1 MTFSIWDL
9 VLIFGVS
16 SMVTVIAFVPAPRVK
31 ALIYSVPIPFA
42 LANLALRQEIGAGH
56 AAGALNLLLFLNVVR
71 WLHVNAGL
79 HIVPSIGLAAATYI
93 GVGAGLNAALP
104 DTPTSFWIAFVVVVA
119 TAIVLLAVLPLRME
133 QSHRSDLPVPAKFAA
148 VAAVVTVVVIL
159 KGVLGGFM
167 TTFPLAGVV
176 STYETRKSLWTMS
189 RQAPL
194 LVVSLSV
201 MILVMR
207 IAQQQFA
214 LSVPASLVPGVLGWA
229 VVIAPL
235 TVLRWRR
242 EDRQTS
248 PRM

>member
-1 MTFSIWDL
+1 MSVSVWDL
-9 VLIFGVS
+9 VLILGVS

-42 LANLALRQEIGAGH
+42 LANLALRQEIGPGH

-71 WLHVNAGL
+71 WLHVNAKL
-79 HIVPSIGLAAATYI
+79 HIVPSIALAATTYI
-93 GVGAGLNAALP
+93 GVGAGLNAVLP
-104 DTPTSFWIAFVVVVA
+104 DTPTSFWLSFGIVIA
-119 TAIVLLAVLPLRME
+119 TAIVLLAVLPLRVE
-133 QSHRSDLPVPAKFAA
+133 RGHRSDLPIPVKFAA

-176 STYETRKSLWTMS
+176 STYETRNSLWTMS

-207 IAQQQFA
+207 VAQQQLG
-214 LSVPASLVPGVLGWA
+214 LSVPASLLPGVLGWA

-235 TVLRWRR
+235 TVFRWRR
-242 EDRQTS
+242 EDRQAS
-248 PRM
+248 PRL